1 MFQATT
7 RFILF
12 LVGVSLTASTLVLG
26 TIGPMI
32 FSAARTSIM
41 ILLIWALFIWL
52 IERRPY
58 PRDSRLVWLAAF
70 SIALVLSLVMS
81 FFQGHSLRDVAIEG
95 QQLAA
100 GVAFLPLIAYAVSS
114 RRSLD
119 SLLTGYLVS
128 VIITSISVL
137 SSEPTAGPIIE
148 RSGGLGGDP
157 NHFAI
162 EAAMALPV
170 VALFF
175 YTKTTLLWRLLLGVV
190 TLLALA
196 AIIQSLSR
204 SALVAVVFMFGLW
217 VLRFRR
223 FDVLRYVLPVGVLLG
238 LGVTFTSPEWRERM
252 LTMTSSEGMEG
263 DDSIRSRFQVG
274 EYAFRAFASNP
285 ILGIGYKRFGDW
297 AVEHRRYLRHADPQ
311 SGRESEL
318 LFGGQ
323 TIHNAYL
330 APMAEM
336 GLMGLVPFLAVLILS
351 WNQFTAAWRIAKRG
365 RGDPELNHLYLYGV
379 FLQLSYLAILVG
391 GMFLHTLNWKTLWL
405 MLGLSVVVLNLT
417 TRRVAQV
424 QAGDAVEKLPPV
436 EEEPLWGRPPPES
449 NGPLG
454 PVPEAS

>member
-1 MFQATT
+1 
-7 RFILF
+7 
-12 LVGVSLTASTLVLG
+12 
-26 TIGPMI
+26 MI

-52 IERRPY
+52 VERRRY
-58 PRDSRLVWLAAF
+58 PQDNRLAWLAAF

-81 FFQGHSLRDVAIEG
+81 FFRGSPISELFIKG
-95 QQLAA
+95 LQLGA
-100 GVAFLPLIAYAVSS
+100 GIAFVPLVAYAISN

-119 SLLTGYLVS
+119 SLLIGYLVS
-128 VIITSISVL
+128 VIITSISML
-137 SSEPTAGPIIE
+137 SSDRTVGSIIE

-162 EAAMALPV
+162 EAAMALPM

-175 YTKTTLLWRLLLGVV
+175 YTRPTLLWRSFLGVV
-190 TLLALA
+190 TFFALA
-196 AIIQSLSR
+196 AIMQSLSR
-204 SALVAVVFMFGLW
+204 SALVAGMGMFVLW
-217 VLRFRR
+217 VVRFRR
-223 FDVLRYVLPVGVLLG
+223 LDVLQYVLPVGVLLA
-238 LGVTFTSPEWRERM
+238 LGVTLASPEWRTRM
-252 LTMTSSEGMEG
+252 LTMTSSEGLES
-263 DDSIRSRFQVG
+263 DDSIQSRFQVG

-318 LFGGQ
+318 IFRGQ

-336 GLMGLVPFLAVLILS
+336 GLLGLVPFLAVLILS

-379 FLQLSYLAILVG
+379 FLQLSYLAILIG

-449 NGPLG
+449 NGPLD